1 MRADPRRLTI
11 VLLGVALAATV
22 ASSPVAAQDEPEGS
36 PPPAICDVLTAEEVS
51 AALGETLTLVDGS
64 GADCQFDADYAQMR
78 FLSLFLSV
86 AADTSTDQIVS
97 FLCPSGT
104 PAPGESSAPCGVT
117 VPVGGSEGAYIPQG
131 FGTMLYI
138 DLGTGDLLALQLV
151 GDPVEG
157 VDKLTALQ
165 ELGAAAL
172 PRMGSLPQPA
182 ETEMPA
188 QPTFAPDNELE
199 AQFPSEI
206 GGAALTVESMQGA
219 QAFADT
225 ELPQAVLDALA
236 SQGKTLDDV
245 SIATGYV
252 FDPQTLQMV
261 MITAIQ
267 VQGADMTAM
276 ADAIVSAL
284 NGEEPPAERTP
295 AQVSGKDVTI
305 VRPTV
310 ESTDDQLQYV
320 YPKGDVMWV
329 VSAVEPALS
338 EVFSKL
344 P

>member
-138 DLGTGDLLALQLV
+138 DWVRATCSRSSSWR
-151 GDPVEG
+151 PV
-157 VDKLTALQ
+157 
-165 ELGAAAL
+165 
-172 PRMGSLPQPA
+172 R
-182 ETEMPA
+182 
-188 QPTFAPDNELE
+188 
-199 AQFPSEI
+199 
-206 GGAALTVESMQGA
+206 
-219 QAFADT
+219 
-225 ELPQAVLDALA
+225 A
-236 SQGKTLDDV
+236 ST
-245 SIATGYV
+245 S
-252 FDPQTLQMV
+252 
-261 MITAIQ
+261 
-267 VQGADMTAM
+267 
-276 ADAIVSAL
+276 
-284 NGEEPPAERTP
+284 
-295 AQVSGKDVTI
+295 
-305 VRPTV
+305 
-310 ESTDDQLQYV
+310 
-320 YPKGDVMWV
+320 
-329 VSAVEPALS
+329 
-338 EVFSKL
+338 
-344 P
+344 